1 MGNALDTFWS
11 FVSIFRFLF
20 VFLLVQSFLVN
31 LPPVNIFGV
40 NLSFASQALFG
51 TSRYFSL
58 VLTYLLL
65 VIFMVF
71 VAFNVAKGASSI
83 VKFIQ
88 GFLDSAFEE

>member
-11 FVSIFRFLF
+11 FISLFKFLM
-20 VFLLVQSFLVN
+20 VFLIVQSFLVN
-31 LPPVNIFGV
+31 LPPVSIFGV

-65 VIFMVF
+65 VIFIVF
-71 VAFNVAKGASSI
+71 VTFNTAKGASKI
-83 VKFIQ
+83 VSFIQ
-88 GFLDSAFEE
+88 GFLDQAFEE